1 MAELDTWQRDRLRD
15 SSFAYIDKG
24 GERHLPI
31 HDASHVRNAIA
42 RFDQTDFESAKSKH
56 AAATRILAAARR
68 HDIDVDESADVVKA
82 AKR

>member
-1 MAELDTWQRDRLRD
+1 MAELTTEKRERLHD

-31 HDASHVRNAIA
+31 NDESHVRNAIS
-42 RFDQTDFESAKSKH
+42 RFDQTDFEDASAKH
-56 AAATRILAAARR
+56 AAARKIASAARR
-68 HDIDVDESADVVKA
+68 HDIEVDDDSDVAKA